1 MKENY
6 FNESLEKFHNLP
18 EEIQEQ
24 IGGFDAC
31 LKIKKIEETY
41 NISLGF
47 VVILVAIGELVIDD
61 LPEYFKLKYGVSDEI
76 GQKIADELEVEIFEP
91 VVDLILEVGE
101 IDDVLSDSGIV
112 KDNALLKMSLPQRKE
127 FILNTFSK
135 DILAVIQSDNTKIKD
150 FNIALF
156 KTFNEDED
164 LEDKVESLLY
174 VNQERLS
181 NKPIILDKQLV
192 SPTIANWLKD
202 FIKRYGS
209 DLFNEVTLAEY
220 LSQSE
225 NIRNITAKEKELVR
239 KVLKLYRN
247 LVFFPESMDGVLL
260 DNWEIFPI
268 EQPDIS
274 FKPEIV
280 SAESKPP
287 IVSER
292 QKTIF
297 DLQKNLTKYASNSLE
312 YKALQQEINRLS
324 RK

>member
-280 SAESKPP
+280 SVESEPP

>member
-268 EQPDIS
+268 EQSDVS

-280 SAESKPP
+280 SAESEPP

-297 DLQKNLTKYASNSLE
+297 DLQKNLTKYSSNSLE